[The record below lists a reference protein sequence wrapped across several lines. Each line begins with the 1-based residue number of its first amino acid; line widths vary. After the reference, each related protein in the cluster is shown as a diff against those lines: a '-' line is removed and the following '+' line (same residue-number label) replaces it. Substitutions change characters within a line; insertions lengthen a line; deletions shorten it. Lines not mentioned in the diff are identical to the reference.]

1 MVGKNTVYIKPETFQ
16 REHVNY
22 EKHFF
27 IISNVKAYFRLR
39 FGSEIYT
46 GRLFDPFLDHF
57 HNVVVVFIYFIM

>member
-1 MVGKNTVYIKPETFQ
+1 MWSEKNTVYIKPETFQ

-39 FGSEIYT
+39 FG
-46 GRLFDPFLDHF
+46 LLWQ
-57 HNVVVVFIYFIM
+57 